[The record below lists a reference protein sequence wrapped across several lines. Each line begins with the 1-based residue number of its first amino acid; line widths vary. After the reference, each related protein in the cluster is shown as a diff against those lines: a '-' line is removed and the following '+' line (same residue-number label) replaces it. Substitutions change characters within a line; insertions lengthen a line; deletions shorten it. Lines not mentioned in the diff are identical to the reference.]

1 MRVSPGG
8 NEPREGVDGQSRPV
22 LIATESV
29 FLFMPKT
36 PENTETAMQY
46 SKFVIIAYICYKKV
60 KNRKVKFSLCDI
72 Y

>member
-8 NEPREGVDGQSRPV
+8 NEPREGVDGQI

-29 FLFMPKT
+29 FLFMPKI

-46 SKFVIIAYICYKKV
+46 SKFVIVAYICYKKV
-60 KNRKVKFSLCDI
+60 KNGKVKFSLCDI